1 MAVKKKKKV
10 AVAIIQFT
18 FSGELYKI
26 GDSFKGS
33 KIQQDSLINKNLIKW
48 Q

>member
-10 AVAIIQFT
+10 AYATSQFT
-18 FSGELYKI
+18 FKSILYKK
-26 GDSFKGS
+26 GDSVEVK
-33 KIQQDSLINKNLIKW
+33 KTEQDSLINKNLIKW